1 MWHPL
6 DLLEGTYAYGRRRQK
21 KVTHMRFN
29 RKLGWLVLP
38 VLLVVGGATT
48 GAVLA
53 NGVVKWAYAVVA
65 VVATGCGVAANQWL
79 ASAPELTLRLRDG
92 RRGAPVFYDV
102 AMTNLGVHRS
112 RLAWASGETY
122 VERDIDHDVRAAVS
136 TGQGLVLL
144 HGAALAGK
152 TRTLV
157 EAVGKTRP
165 GVRLVA
171 FEPGQTA
178 TLARRLEQARR
189 WKRVDD
195 YDGVVLWLDRIGGP
209 ELFEITTDLLN
220 SAERHGVQLL
230 ATAVSHDVEAAEHC
244 LPEDPRLAVIRVG
257 AVSETERDRLL
268 MVPALREVTEAHA
281 GTPLLL
287 GRLLVSLEKIE
298 RYLTPTTPDDQ
309 ERLALVRA
317 VLDWHWFGVPLPLT
331 KHHLAELFPLYLAAV
346 LGLPRSPGRDPARLE
361 RVLQDG
367 LRRRDD
373 LDQPLIYKYR
383 AKQNVTFHPHPLL
396 AALADSTSPAAW
408 PLQPQLWTYLYGVIS
423 GPERRQLGLY
433 AYGRGLLLEAS
444 ELLIVDID
452 SSIDPIAMRQ
462 LGYAERDV
470 NLNHARIW
478 WQRAV
483 GSGHPDQAPYAMVSL
498 GFLEKEQGDVCQAG
512 SWWQG
517 AVGSGH
523 PDQAPRAMV
532 SLGYLAREQ
541 GDVDQARS
549 WWQQAVDSGHPDYAP
564 QAIGNLGVLAR
575 AQGDVDQARSW
586 WQRAVDSGHPDY
598 APRAMVSL
606 GYLARE
612 QGDVDQARSWWQRAV
627 DSGHPD
633 QAPRAMAGLG
643 YLASREQGDIGL
655 ARSWYQ
661 QAVDSGHPDQ
671 APRAM
676 VSLGVLGKEQGDI
689 DQARSWYQQAVDS
702 GHPDQ
707 VPRAMVNLGVLEKE
721 QGNIAQAR
729 SWYQQAANSSHPDHA
744 PMAMFNLGNLEK
756 GQHNVDQA
764 RSWYRRVIDSGHPN
778 EMPSAM
784 VNLGNL
790 EKEQGNVDQARS
802 WYQRAVDS
810 GHTDQAPR
818 AMVSLGILE
827 TEQGDIDQARSWWQC
842 AIDSSHSHYS
852 PQAEKLLRTLAEF
865 EHEQQQAEWI
875 ARTGS
880 YIDEN
885 WAPPRS

>member
-1 MWHPL
+1 MLSITAESAVH
-6 DLLEGTYAYGRRRQK
+6 TYAYGRRRQK

-53 NGVVKWAYAVVA
+53 NGAVKWAYAVVA

-92 RRGAPVFYDV
+92 RRGAPVFYDI

-112 RLAWASGETY
+112 RLAWASGGTY
-122 VERDIDHDVRAAVS
+122 VERDIDGDVEAAVS

-165 GVRLVA
+165 GARLVA

-178 TLARRLEQARR
+178 TLARRVEQARR

-230 ATAVSHDVEAAEHC
+230 ATAVSHDVEAAERC
-244 LPEDPRLAVIRVG
+244 LPEDRRLAVIKVG

-268 MVPALREVTEAHA
+268 MVPTFREVTEAHA
-281 GTPLLL
+281 DTPLLL

-346 LGLPRSPGRDPARLE
+346 LGLRRPPGRDPARLE
-361 RVLQDG
+361 RVLEDG

-373 LDQPLIYKYR
+373 LDQPLIHKYG

-396 AALADSTSPAAW
+396 TALADSTSPAAW
-408 PLQPQLWTYLYGVIS
+408 PLQPQLWTYVYGVIS
-423 GPERRQLGLY
+423 GPERCQLGLY

-470 NLNHARIW
+470 NPNHARTW

-483 GSGHPDQAPYAMVSL
+483 DSGHPDQAPYAMVSL
-498 GFLEKEQGDVCQAG
+498 GFLEK
-512 SWWQG
+512 
-517 AVGSGH
+517 
-523 PDQAPRAMV
+523 
-532 SLGYLAREQ
+532 
-541 GDVDQARS
+541 
-549 WWQQAVDSGHPDYAP
+549 
-564 QAIGNLGVLAR
+564 
-575 AQGDVDQARSW
+575 
-586 WQRAVDSGHPDY
+586 
-598 APRAMVSL
+598 
-606 GYLARE
+606 E

-633 QAPRAMAGLG
+633 QAPRAMVSLGFLEKEQGDVDQARDWWQRAVDSGHPDYAPQAMGNLGVLEKEQGDVDQSRSWWQRAVDSGHPDYAPRAMVSLG
-643 YLASREQGDIGL
+643 YLASREQGDIDL

-676 VSLGVLGKEQGDI
+676 ANLGYLAREQGDI

-707 VPRAMVNLGVLEKE
+707 VPRAMVSLGVLEKE

-810 GHTDQAPR
+810 GHSDQAPR

-827 TEQGDIDQARSWWQC
+827 KEQGDIDQARGWWQC

-852 PQAEKLLRTLAEF
+852 PQAEKLLRALTEF
-865 EHEQQQAEWI
+865 EHEQQQAERI
-875 ARTGS
+875 ARMGS